1 MQNQDSR
8 SLDEELKGVNSP
20 EYFKDKSKK
29 WQKFVAQVSY
39 YVHQQYPAICCNFKS
54 YNKLGW
60 F

>member
-1 MQNQDSR
+1 MQNKDAH

-39 YVHQQYPAICCNFKS
+39 YVHPQYPAKCCNLKT
-54 YNKLGW
+54 
-60 F
+60 